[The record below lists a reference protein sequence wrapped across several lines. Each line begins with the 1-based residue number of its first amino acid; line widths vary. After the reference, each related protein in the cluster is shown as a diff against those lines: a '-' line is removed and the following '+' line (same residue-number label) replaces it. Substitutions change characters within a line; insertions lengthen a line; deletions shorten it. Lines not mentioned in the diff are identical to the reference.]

1 MGLLEYISLID
12 FLATSATISTVLQ
25 FLTGLFINMQEIHK
39 KEVNWRHL
47 GTAVYFWFSVDARWT
62 FWLVVA
68 GISTTFGAAVP
79 TGYNIGVI
87 NAPANFIKIWC
98 NETLFETYGSILSE
112 DSLNTFWAAVV
123 SIFLV
128 GGVIGSLG
136 GAWVAD
142 KLGRTV

>member
-87 NAPANFIKIWC
+87 NAPANGGGHMQYGDKGSR
-98 NETLFETYGSILSE
+98 ETGVVEVFELFEYDRFNFISKI
-112 DSLNTFWAAVV
+112 DSLRST
-123 SIFLV
+123 IFFF
-128 GGVIGSLG
+128 
-136 GAWVAD
+136 VAF
-142 KLGRTV
+142 K